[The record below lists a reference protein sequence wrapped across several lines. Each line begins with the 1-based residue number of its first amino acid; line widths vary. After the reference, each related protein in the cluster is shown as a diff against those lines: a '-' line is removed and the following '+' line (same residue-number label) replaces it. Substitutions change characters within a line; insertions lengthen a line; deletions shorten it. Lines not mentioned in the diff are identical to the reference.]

1 MVDYYDAKWKIKVVA
16 EIQRWSQDVLQIPS
30 GHFNGLPPC
39 PYAQAAWA
47 NSKVKIDFGDVDT
60 VLNHVKNWDDRNEW
74 VIVVLD
80 MDIDLDNIEPWCDYQ
95 NDMLAK
101 KDFALMP
108 FVPDQESV
116 TTGQPDE
123 ELTAWEPIVED
134 EYAMVFVQRLS
145 DVNEASESLEN
156 SGYYKNCTAEFLKYV
171 HDRRERERNA
181 RKQEEDHGQ
190 EEEVARILQEREG
203 HRQGYVAAGE
213 DAGQEEGQQEERQE
227 DAARSACCHEEE
239 GQEG

>member
-1 MVDYYDAKWKIKVVA
+1 MVDYYDAKWKIQVVA

-30 GHFNGLPPC
+30 DHFGGLPPC

-47 NSKVKIDFGDVDT
+47 NNKVRVDFGGVET
-60 VLNHVKNWDDRNEW
+60 VLHHTQNWDDRNEL
-74 VIVVLD
+74 VIVVLG
-80 MDIDLDNIEPWCDYQ
+80 MDVDLGSIEPWCDYQ

-101 KDFALMP
+101 QDFALMP

-145 DVNEASESLEN
+145 DVNEASESLEH
-156 SGYYKNCTAEFLKYV
+156 SGYYKNCTAEFLKYI

-190 EEEVARILQEREG
+190 EEVARILQ
-203 HRQGYVAAGE
+203 
-213 DAGQEEGQQEERQE
+213 GQQEERQE
-227 DAARSACCHEEE
+227 DAARNACCHEEE
-239 GQEG
+239 GQEEG

>member
-16 EIQRWSQDVLQIPS
+16 EIQRWSQDLLQIPS
-30 GHFNGLPPC
+30 DHFGGLPPC

-47 NSKVKIDFGDVDT
+47 NNKVKVDFGNVET
-60 VLNHVKNWDDRNEW
+60 VLHHVENWDDRNEL
-74 VIVVLD
+74 VIVVLGTD
-80 MDIDLDNIEPWCDYQ
+80 VDLDAIEPWCDYQ
-95 NDMLAK
+95 NDILAK
-101 KDFALMP
+101 RDFALMP

-145 DVNEASESLEN
+145 DVNEASESLER
-156 SGYYKNCTAEFLKYV
+156 SGYYKNCTAEFLTYI

-181 RKQEEDHGQ
+181 RKQEEGYVQ
-190 EEEVARILQEREG
+190 EEVARILQ
-203 HRQGYVAAGE
+203 V
-213 DAGQEEGQQEERQE
+213 QQEVRQE
-227 DAARSACCHEEE
+227 DAARNACCHEEE
-239 GQEG
+239 GGQEEG